1 MGVVV
6 DGNKYKQTN
15 GNAESNKIYV
25 LLIIIMNSKSLNT
38 TTFFKS
44 SNKGPTYGQ
53 LCAVENLI

>member
-1 MGVVV
+1 MAVVV
-6 DGNKYKQTN
+6 DGKKYKQTN
-15 GNAESNKIYV
+15 GNTESNKIYL

-38 TTFFKS
+38 TTCFKS